1 MSELA
6 KLKEEVKKNLR
17 ALLISAPT
25 GLTLQQIQNDYHTM
39 LGQPIPYRELG
50 YNTVTD
56 FIKSVPDCL
65 QTHYERGLLL
75 LYGVADDTTKH
86 IAKLVSRQKVGLRCR
101 RGRVSGYLSLVRK
114 TAPPPPTGAP
124 KPLMAEQPSVPAHLR
139 TKIKALL
146 SAYPNAAD
154 QKDHPE
160 CVVDK
165 NSPSK
170 LTDLT
175 QTTDD
180 DEGGNESLNSS
191 FISDSRVD
199 DSIDDELKEQVRKIL
214 CKRPAGL
221 WAAQLQPEYK
231 QLTGKDLPLKP
242 LGFYSV
248 IELVSLIPDVVTIE
262 RPTNKG
268 DWLLYDTRLYK
279 KEKSKE
285 TATEKKTNVK
295 TVDSCVKYN
304 IWYVL
309 SCHPNGIF
317 LSNLQAVYMKHSE
330 EIIYPQHLGF
340 KDLLS
345 LLKSIPDAVIVEER
359 LTGHIVLHA
368 NKFFQPG
375 PISEQLAAPKISPRR
390 YVHKSV
396 PPDAV
401 GSGVGYSTVVIP
413 AVDYLEVYLASV
425 ISPGNF
431 CIQIKSDET
440 SVALDIVMDALE
452 KIYCSSESEH
462 YQMPDCMLAVGQVC
476 CAIYQQDSNWHRALI
491 TGVRDSEFIE
501 VLYVDY
507 GNIAI
512 VPKSCLRLLKS
523 CFLHLPA
530 QAVQSRLANVKPTK
544 SGWTRATRDRILEL
558 CKDKP
563 LVALI
568 TGIKNEIISMCLCDT
583 SGETDVHINDLL
595 VAEGLAIFCPEKPL
609 ENTEDESQEPLK
621 APTEPVEDSTSVNL
635 NDSQTDAMPAW
646 TTVYNEENEYSLTK
660 EDIELMEQMNQE
672 IEGTTSIVSNE
683 DIHEEVKGPQFVKKV
698 DLTGKYKAHIIKYED
713 EPYLLSGQISSY
725 LWEIDM
731 LRAMMRQKTLRVK
744 QVILAEKDHHELFDC
759 IKRYLLCSTL
769 NSAGYHAGL
778 NSAGNHAGL
787 NSACNHA
794 GLNSAGNHAGLNS
807 AGNHAC
813 LNSAGNHACLNSAG
827 NHAGLNSAGN
837 HAGLNSAGNHAG
849 LNSAGNHAGLNS
861 AGNHAGLNSA
871 GNHAGLNSADNHA
884 GLNSAG
890 NHAGLNSADSH
901 AGLNS
906 AGNHAG
912 LNSADNHAGLNSA
925 CNHACLNSVGNHAG
939 LNLAGNHAGLNSAG
953 NHAGLNLAG
962 NHAGLN
968 SAGNHAGLNS
978 AGNHACLNSAGCMDG
993 DVAKPFLTLY
1003 HLSCIPD
1010 ILKLFKC
1017 PAEKLIDALEY
1028 EALQFDPEDDYWKSL
1043 DYSGLQCWMGVSLP
1057 ESLDYSGLQCWMDV
1071 LLPESC
1077 DYSGLQCWMSVSLPE
1092 SLDYSGLQCWM
1103 SVSFPESLDYSGL
1116 QCWMSVSF
1124 PESLDYSALQCWM
1137 GVSLPESLDYSAL
1150 HVGWG
1155 EVVTHEDVK
1164 LGADEDVLIDLEYGL
1179 DDLKLLLQ
1187 VMQFKRKRIL
1197 KAMISDSDKHLV
1209 NELQFVEQQI
1219 TDVRNAIQYR
1229 GYEDVKKEK
1238 ETNSNDEI
1246 CSPIVEELS
1255 KNEDEVQEEI
1265 SQSSINNE
1273 GQISEKSDCQQATS
1287 SNNTMNKD
1295 DDKINEEDI
1304 SEADLSRKVISN
1316 PQARVEPI
1324 MKDSVDNDQPSD
1336 AIEIE
1341 PSKSAPSNP
1350 SVSSLQSDMITYNQQ
1365 NANQYQRCSSS
1376 QQQNSGQYPYCPTS
1390 QQNAGQYPLCP
1401 PEQENASQYPYC
1413 TTPQQNAGQY
1423 PLCPPQQHNTGQY
1436 QQNVGQYQCWPAQ
1449 QHNAGQ
1455 YHQNAGQY
1463 HQNAGQYHQ
1472 NAGQYH
1478 QNASQYQQ
1486 NAGQYHQNVGQ
1497 YQQRSG
1503 YHNQRRSYGMQN
1515 QFAQNQYCNYPPRNF
1530 GPVSQNQQQMA
1541 AYNHMQQTQFGQ
1553 FQNTNNF
1560 GQGRGKAQTLG
1571 YGYM

>member
-101 RGRVSGYLSLVRK
+101 RGRARSSNLPDLIYVHHLNGGGFKLYKKNPDSDDRRTINQIKTSKVEVQPAFLS
-114 TAPPPPTGAP
+114 
-124 KPLMAEQPSVPAHLR
+124 
-139 TKIKALL
+139 
-146 SAYPNAAD
+146 AAD

-759 IKRYLLCSTL
+759 IKRNC
-769 NSAGYHAGL
+769 
-778 NSAGNHAGL
+778 
-787 NSACNHA
+787 
-794 GLNSAGNHAGLNS
+794 
-807 AGNHAC
+807 
-813 LNSAGNHACLNSAG
+813 
-827 NHAGLNSAGN
+827 
-837 HAGLNSAGNHAG
+837 
-849 LNSAGNHAGLNS
+849 
-861 AGNHAGLNSA
+861 
-871 GNHAGLNSADNHA
+871 
-884 GLNSAG
+884 
-890 NHAGLNSADSH
+890 
-901 AGLNS
+901 
-906 AGNHAG
+906 
-912 LNSADNHAGLNSA
+912 
-925 CNHACLNSVGNHAG
+925 VP
-939 LNLAGNHAGLNSAG
+939 
-953 NHAGLNLAG
+953 
-962 NHAGLN
+962 
-968 SAGNHAGLNS
+968 
-978 AGNHACLNSAGCMDG
+978 GCMDG

-1028 EALQFDPEDDYWKSL
+1028 EALQFDPEDDYWK
-1043 DYSGLQCWMGVSLP
+1043 
-1057 ESLDYSGLQCWMDV
+1057 
-1071 LLPESC
+1071 
-1077 DYSGLQCWMSVSLPE
+1077 
-1092 SLDYSGLQCWM
+1092 
-1103 SVSFPESLDYSGL
+1103 
-1116 QCWMSVSF
+1116 
-1124 PESLDYSALQCWM
+1124 
-1137 GVSLPESLDYSAL
+1137 
-1150 HVGWG
+1150 G